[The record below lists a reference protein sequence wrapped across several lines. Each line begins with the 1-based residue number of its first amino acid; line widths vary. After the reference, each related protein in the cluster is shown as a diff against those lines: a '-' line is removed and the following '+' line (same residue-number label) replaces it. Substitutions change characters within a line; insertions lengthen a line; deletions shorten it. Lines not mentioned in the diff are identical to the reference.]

1 MTATTKKEVY
11 YIGKLREQIEAQ
23 LGWGDPAD
31 WSSRN
36 FEALSERIFE
46 ATGTQLSH
54 TTLKRIWGRVRYTA
68 NPSDTTLDTLAQF
81 AGYES
86 WLLFKQAERRVP
98 STAITSGNKRSFRWP
113 LSLKIGIPVLVL
125 GLLLAF
131 FWPQSDVPFS
141 EADLENVQF
150 SVRKITEGLPNTVV
164 FDYDVAGLSA
174 ERIQIQQKW
183 DERKRVEVEKGQ
195 TQAAVTYFYP
205 GYFNAK
211 LVLDGQIVR
220 TQDLYIQSNGWLVA
234 IEDEPQPQY
243 ILDKELLQNGQ
254 LAVDS
259 TVLALA
265 NREEP
270 KTLSYFYLTDF
281 HVPTG
286 AFTLE
291 TAFRNTWRS
300 GQSVC
305 QNSRVLITGTEGCI
319 NLPFAIPGCTGALN
333 LFLNGTYVYGDRT
346 DLSAFGCDFQ
356 DFEHLKVEVADDF
369 MQVWLNEKLIYEN
382 AIDADFGE
390 LVGVKYSFLGAGEV
404 DFVRYRD
411 AAGQVFFEEAF

>member
-1 MTATTKKEVY
+1 MTTTTKKEVY
-11 YIGKLREQIEAQ
+11 YIGKLREQIESQ
-23 LGWGDPAD
+23 LGWGDAAD
-31 WSSRN
+31 WSGRN
-36 FEALSERIFE
+36 FEDLSEQIFE

-86 WLLFKQAERRVP
+86 WLLFKQAERA
-98 STAITSGNKRSFRWP
+98 SLETAIAPKWKRSFRWP
-113 LSLKIGIPVLVL
+113 LWVKTGIPVLVL
-125 GLLLAF
+125 GVLLAF
-131 FWPQSDVPFS
+131 FWPQPGTQFS
-141 EADLENVQF
+141 EAELADVQF
-150 SVRKITEGLPNTVV
+150 SVTKITEGLPNTVV

-183 DERKRVEVEKGQ
+183 DERKRVDVEKGQ

-220 TQDLYIQSNGWLVA
+220 TQDLYIQSDGWLAA
-234 IEDEPQPQY
+234 IEEEPQPRY
-243 ILDKELLQNGQ
+243 ILEEELLENGQ

-259 TVLALA
+259 AVLAQA
-265 NREEP
+265 NREAP
-270 KTLSYFYLTDF
+270 KTLSYFYLIDF
-281 HVPTG
+281 HVPTE

-300 GQSVC
+300 GQSIC
-305 QNSRVLITGTEGCI
+305 QNSRVLIIGTEGCI
-319 NLPFAIPGCTGALN
+319 NLPFAIPGCTGELN
-333 LFLNGTYVYGDRT
+333 LFLNGEYVYGDRT
-346 DLSAFGCDFQ
+346 DLSAFGCLFE
-356 DFEHLKVEVADDF
+356 DFERLKVQVADDF
-369 MQVWLNEKLIYEN
+369 MSVWLNEKLIYES

-411 AAGQVFFEEAF
+411 GAGQVFFEEAF